1 MYVVVAAYDNLL
13 RSLDAVH
20 TIVSCDFCPFWQ
32 SHLTRNQKA
41 ITHPNLSS
49 SRVITLRAGPECELA
64 QCRSVQARGQRT
76 ARGIADEGK
85 THNNG
90 CIRYDLEGCYYDY
103 AELYATVRGWGRP
116 DRYVVK

>member
-1 MYVVVAAYDNLL
+1 MSAA
-13 RSLDAVH
+13 SVPA
-20 TIVSCDFCPFWQ
+20 
-32 SHLTRNQKA
+32 TRK
-41 ITHPNLSS
+41 S

-64 QCRSVQARGQRT
+64 QCRSVRARGQRT